1 MTSTTN
7 RSAAPVADTIIIA
20 ALAESFQ
27 KVFLGERCWYP
38 VRLGDERKKAIKWI
52 AVYQGQPVSAITC
65 YARIESIDEYLKS
78 GRYKI
83 VFDEPLDLDHAIRSE
98 KPNSQ
103 AIQGHRYTTL
113 AKLKLARV
121 LDDLKPWD

>member
-1 MTSTTN
+1 MISTTSC
-7 RSAAPVADTIIIA
+7 SAEGKADTIIVA
-20 ALAESFQ
+20 ALEESFNT
-27 KVFLGERCWYP
+27 VFLGERSWYP
-38 VRLGDERKKAIKWI
+38 IRLGEERKRAIKWI
-52 AVYQGQPVSAITC
+52 AVYCGQPVSAITC
-65 YARIESIDEYLKS
+65 YARIESIDEYLET

-83 VFDEPLDLDHAIRSE
+83 LFGEPLQLEHPIGSG

-113 AKLKLARV
+113 AKLISAKV

>member
-1 MTSTTN
+1 MTSKTN
-7 RSAAPVADTIIIA
+7 RSAAGVGDTIIIA
-20 ALAESFQ
+20 ALDESFH

-38 VRLGDERKKAIKWI
+38 IRLGDERKKAIKWI
-52 AVYQGQPVSAITC
+52 AVYRGQPVSAITC
-65 YARIESIDEYLKS
+65 YARIESIDKYLET

-83 VFDEPLDLDHAIRSE
+83 VFGEPLDLDHAIGSGM
-98 KPNSQ
+98 PNNQ